1 MTAQANTQQRAP
13 GDLDVGFADNG
24 MINIPQGSS
33 QCVVETSA
41 GKLLY
46 VAQTGRVS
54 WIYRAMADGTS
65 DPTFQP
71 FAWDFAKGQFESFTR
86 LLARRDGKFL
96 LIGNSGKEPFIR
108 QAAITRFNEGGSP
121 DLVFGTRILPL
132 PVDPVP
138 PEQGLQTFG
147 PTGCLTADHHVLVA
161 ESYQR
166 VDNEGTTIDSAGRVY
181 TLDDQGHPDT
191 GFEVRFKGLI
201 TTIHSI
207 GVLSD
212 GRIVVFGIVDRPSS
226 GISVP
231 RAVLACYNRDGTLN
245 KTFGI
250 DGFWE
255 NENYTSFGS
264 MVVDDDKIIIAAATS
279 INDDGKRY
287 VAVQRV
293 SGNGASDETFNSGLP
308 LVVDLGS
315 DFVNIPSVTVQ
326 PDKKIVVAGSENFPV
341 QKLYW
346 LRTTEGGELDPT
358 FGDSGVVRQ
367 QTGRLTDMIVQ
378 RTVNRLILAVNLD
391 SSEAQGPKVLGI
403 LS

>member
-1 MTAQANTQQRAP
+1 MTAQANTQQAP

-54 WIYRAMADGTS
+54 WVYRAMADGTS

-71 FAWDFAKGQFESFTR
+71 FAWDFAKGQFESVTR

-96 LIGNSGKEPFIR
+96 LIGNSGNEPFIR

-121 DLVFGTRILPL
+121 DLVFGTKMLPL

-147 PTGCLTADHHVLVA
+147 PTGCLTADNHVLVA
-161 ESYQR
+161 ASYQLA
-166 VDNEGTTIDSAGRVY
+166 DSEGTTIDSAGRVY

-191 GFEVRFKGLI
+191 GFEVRFKGPI

-212 GRIVVFGIVDRPSS
+212 GRIVVFGIVDRPAS
-226 GISVP
+226 GTSVP
-231 RAVLACYNRDGTLN
+231 NAVLACYNRDGTLN

-255 NENYTSFGS
+255 DKNYAGFGS
-264 MVVDDDKIIIAAATS
+264 MVVDDDKIIIAAVTS
-279 INDDGKRY
+279 INNDGNRY
-287 VAVQRV
+287 VSVQRV
-293 SGNGASDETFNSGLP
+293 LGDGTSDKTFNNGAP

-315 DFVNIPSVTVQ
+315 GFINIPSITVQ

-341 QKLYW
+341 QNLYW
-346 LRTTEGGELDPT
+346 LRTTEGGELDT
-358 FGDSGVVRQ
+358 SFGDSGVVRQ
-367 QTGRLTDMIVQ
+367 QAGRVNDIIVQ
-378 RTVNRLILAVNLD
+378 RTGNRLILAVNLD

>member
-1 MTAQANTQQRAP
+1 MTAKANTQQAP

-54 WIYRAMADGTS
+54 WVYRTMADGTS

-96 LIGNSGKEPFIR
+96 LIGNSGNEPFIR

-121 DLVFGTRILPL
+121 DLVFGTKMLPL

-147 PTGCLTADHHVLVA
+147 PTGCLAADNHVLVA
-161 ESYQR
+161 ASYQLA
-166 VDNEGTTIDSAGRVY
+166 DSEGTTIDSAGRVY
-181 TLDDQGHPDT
+181 GLDDQGHPDT
-191 GFEVRFKGLI
+191 GFEVRFNGPI

-212 GRIVVFGIVDRPSS
+212 GCIVVFGIVDRPSA

-264 MVVDDDKIIIAAATS
+264 MVVDDDDKIIIAAVSS

-293 SGNGASDETFNSGLP
+293 LGDGISDNTFNNGAP
-308 LVVDLGS
+308 LVVDLKA
-315 DFVNIPSVTVQ
+315 DFINIPSVTVQ
-326 PDKKIVVAGSENFPV
+326 PDKKIVVAGSENFPD
-341 QKLYW
+341 QMLYW
-346 LRTTEGGELDPT
+346 LRITEGGALDTT
-358 FGDSGVVRQ
+358 FGVSGVVRQ
-367 QTGRLTDMIVQ
+367 QAGRMNDIIVQ
-378 RTVNRLILAVNLD
+378 RGSNRIIIAADLGT
-391 SSEAQGPKVLGI
+391 SSGRDPKVLGI